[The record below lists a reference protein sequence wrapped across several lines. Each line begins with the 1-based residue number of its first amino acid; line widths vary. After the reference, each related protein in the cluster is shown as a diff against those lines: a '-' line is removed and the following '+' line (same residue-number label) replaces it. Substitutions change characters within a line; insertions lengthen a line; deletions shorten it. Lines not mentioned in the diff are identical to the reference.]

1 MSAIDSQLPSS
12 SGQDRPTDE
21 VDRILSPGKLIILGL
36 QHVLVMYA
44 GAVAVPLMIGDR
56 LGLSKEAIA
65 MLISSDLF
73 CCGIVTLLQCIGIG
87 RFMGIR
93 LPVIM
98 SVTFAA
104 VTPMIA
110 IGMNP
115 DIGLLGIMSVTFA
128 AVTPMIAIGMN
139 PDIGLLGIFGA
150 TIAAGFITTLLA
162 PLIGRLMPL
171 FPPLVTGVVI
181 TSIGL
186 SIIQVGIDWAAGGK
200 GNPQYGN
207 PVYLGISFAVLIF
220 ILLITRYAK
229 GFMSN
234 VAVLLGIVFGF
245 LLSWMM
251 NEVNLSGLHDA
262 SWFAIVT
269 PMSFGMPIF
278 DPVSILTMTAVL
290 IIVFI
295 ESMGMFLALGEIV
308 GRKLSSHDII
318 RGLRVDGVGTMIG
331 GTFNSFP
338 HTSFSQNVG
347 LVSVTR
353 VHSRWV
359 CISSGIILIL
369 FGMVPKMAVLVAS
382 IPQFVLGGAGLV
394 MFGMVLA
401 TGIRILSRCNYTTNR
416 YNLYIVAISLGVGM
430 TPTLSHDFFS
440 KLPAVLQPL
449 LHSGI
454 MLATLSAVVL
464 NVFFNGYQHHADL
477 VKESV
482 SDKDLKV
489 RTVRMWLLMR
499 KLKKNEHGE

>member
-1 MSAIDSQLPSS
+1 MSAIDSQPPSV
-12 SGQDRPTDE
+12 SGSPHSTDE
-21 VDRILSPGKLIILGL
+21 VDRVLSPGKLVVLGL

-56 LGLSKEAIA
+56 LGLSKDTVAL
-65 MLISSDLF
+65 LISSDLF
-73 CCGIVTLLQCIGIG
+73 CCGVVTLLQCIGIG

-104 VTPMIA
+104 VTPMLA
-110 IGMNP
+110 IG
-115 DIGLLGIMSVTFA
+115 IH
-128 AVTPMIAIGMN
+128 

-150 TIAAGFITTLLA
+150 TIGAGIITTLLA

-186 SIIQVGIDWAAGGK
+186 SIMQVGIDWAAGGK
-200 GNPQYGN
+200 GNPDYGN
-207 PVYLGISFAVLIF
+207 PVYLCISFAVLLF
-220 ILLITRYAK
+220 ILLVTRFAK

-245 LLSWMM
+245 GLSMMM
-251 NEVNLSGLHDA
+251 NEVNLNGLYDA
-262 SWFAIVT
+262 KWFAIVT
-269 PMSFGMPIF
+269 PMALGTPVF
-278 DPVSILTMTAVL
+278 DPVSIITMTAVV

-308 GRKLSSHDII
+308 GRKLTPQDII
-318 RGLRVDGVGTMIG
+318 RGLRVDGIGTVFG
-331 GTFNSFP
+331 GVFNSFP

-347 LVSVTR
+347 LVSVTG

-359 CISSGIILIL
+359 CVASGAILII

-401 TGIRILSRCNYTTNR
+401 TGIRILARINYSSNR
-416 YNLYIVAISLGVGM
+416 YNLYIVAISLGVGL

-440 KLPAVLQPL
+440 KFPTVLQPL

-454 MLATLSAVVL
+454 MLATFSAVTL
-464 NVFFNGYQHHADL
+464 NLFFNGYNKHTGLIPENPA
-477 VKESV
+477 VKRQP
-482 SDKDLKV
+482 
-489 RTVRMWLLMR
+489 RTMRMWLLMR
-499 KLKKNEHGE
+499 KVKQQQHDE

>member
-1 MSAIDSQLPSS
+1 MSAIDSQP
-12 SGQDRPTDE
+12 DMPTGNTQKNDE
-21 VDRILSPGKLIILGL
+21 VDSFSSPGKLIILGL

-56 LGLSKEAIA
+56 LGLDKDTIA
-65 MLISSDLF
+65 LLISSDLF
-73 CCGIVTLLQCIGIG
+73 CCGLVTLMQCIGIG

-115 DIGLLGIMSVTFA
+115 GIGL
-128 AVTPMIAIGMN
+128 P
-139 PDIGLLGIFGA
+139 GIFGA
-150 TIAAGFITTLLA
+150 TIAAGIITTFLA
-162 PLIGRLMPL
+162 PVIGKLMPL

-200 GNPQYGN
+200 GNPEYGN
-207 PVYLGISFAVLIF
+207 PVYLSVSFAVLLF
-220 ILLITRYAK
+220 ILLITRFTR
-229 GFMSN
+229 GFFSN
-234 VAVLLGIVFGF
+234 IAVLLGIIFGF
-245 LLSWMM
+245 ILSLML
-251 NEVNLSGLHDA
+251 NEVNLTGLHDA
-262 SWFAIVT
+262 AWFAVIKPMALGT
-269 PMSFGMPIF
+269 PVF

-290 IIVFI
+290 IIVCI

-308 GRKLSSHDII
+308 GRKLTSQDII
-318 RGLRVDGVGTMIG
+318 RGLRVDGVGSLLG
-331 GTFNSFP
+331 GVFNSFP
-338 HTSFSQNVG
+338 HSSFSQNVG

-359 CISSGIILIL
+359 CVASGVILII
-369 FGMVPKMAVLVAS
+369 FGMVPKIAILVAS

-401 TGIRILSRCNYTTNR
+401 TGIRILARSDYSTNR
-416 YNLYIVAISLGVGM
+416 YNLYIVAISLGIGM
-430 TPTLSHDFFS
+430 TPTLSHDFFA
-440 KLPAVLQPL
+440 KFPEFMQPL

-454 MLATLSAVVL
+454 MLATLSAVTL
-464 NVFFNGYQHHADL
+464 NLFFNGYQHQ
-477 VKESV
+477 
-482 SDKDLKV
+482 DKLPDTTDPRRLSV
-489 RTVRMWLLMR
+489 RTMRMWLLLR
-499 KLKKNEHGE
+499 KVKKDQSKE